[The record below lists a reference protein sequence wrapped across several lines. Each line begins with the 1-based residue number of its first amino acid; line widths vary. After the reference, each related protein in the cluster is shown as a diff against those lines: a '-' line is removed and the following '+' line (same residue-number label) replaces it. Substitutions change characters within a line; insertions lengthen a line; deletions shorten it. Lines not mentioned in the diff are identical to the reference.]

1 MTMKRSRIVS
11 AILAFLTILC
21 GAALKIFRNFP
32 PFLRIEIAILAILL
46 HVRKSVCTAMSRLAD
61 CSDHHC
67 RRDRI
72 ADCKFSLGTYHVRA
86 KRPGKKPAATRLS

>member
-46 HVRKSVCTAMSRLAD
+46 AIVTVFVIVKWHRCPP
-61 CSDHHC
+61 C
-67 RRDRI
+67 
-72 ADCKFSLGTYHVRA
+72 
-86 KRPGKKPAATRLS
+86 GKVIPITESPEELLYCNKPLS

>member
-46 HVRKSVCTAMSRLAD
+46 AFVTVFVIVKWHRCPHCGKFIPITA
-61 CSDHHC
+61 
-67 RRDRI
+67 
-72 ADCKFSLGTYHVRA
+72 
-86 KRPGKKPAATRLS
+86 RPKECLYCDEPIS